1 MQRHARNSKHS
12 YAGKVD
18 MIKIPMNAQFFY
30 EFKLTINLPPVRFI
44 ISVFY
49 NLLMRSPFLIFY
61 KNAENIKLVS
71 ILEVVALWGDMHC
84 FSGRSGILV
93 TYLCLYLD
101 LNTFCNKNDQKC
113 HNICYFFVKN
123 NIDLLNFSLKKSMNF
138 NTEFCRV
145 WWCFIY
151 SRIM

>member
-61 KNAENIKLVS
+61 KNAENIKLV
-71 ILEVVALWGDMHC
+71 
-84 FSGRSGILV
+84 
-93 TYLCLYLD
+93 
-101 LNTFCNKNDQKC
+101 N
-113 HNICYFFVKN
+113 
-123 NIDLLNFSLKKSMNF
+123 
-138 NTEFCRV
+138 
-145 WWCFIY
+145 
-151 SRIM
+151 

>member
-1 MQRHARNSKHS
+1 
-12 YAGKVD
+12 

-71 ILEVVALWGDMHC
+71 
-84 FSGRSGILV
+84 
-93 TYLCLYLD
+93 
-101 LNTFCNKNDQKC
+101 
-113 HNICYFFVKN
+113 
-123 NIDLLNFSLKKSMNF
+123 
-138 NTEFCRV
+138 
-145 WWCFIY
+145 
-151 SRIM
+151 